1 MVDSV
6 SKQARRKV
14 FLFSG
19 QGTQSYFMA
28 KELFD
33 TQTGFKRQLLE
44 LDEQFKQR
52 LGHSILERIYDARA
66 ARLDPLDDV
75 LVSFPAIFMI
85 EHALAR
91 LLIDR
96 GIQPDAVVG
105 ASMGEVAAAA
115 IAGAISADAAVAL
128 VAAQAQL
135 FARTAPRGGMLAV
148 LHELEACR
156 GFTSVARDGEVAAIN
171 YPSNFV
177 LAADEAGLGRIQ
189 QELSQRSVAFHRL
202 PVRYPFHS
210 SHLDPLREEY
220 RSRVRADSL
229 TWPRIPMY
237 SCTTANRV
245 HDLRSD
251 HFWNVVRAP
260 IQLYDTV
267 LQLEGQG
274 GCDFIDVGPAASF
287 ATIIKRILAR
297 DSTSRLF
304 PLLSPFSRIDR
315 ELDGVTRSCA
325 MTEAPA
331 PRAPAQVPPPPS
343 SPWALH
349 TRGAASAPVNARKAA
364 LFPGQGSQ
372 ERGMGAALFDE
383 FPDLTDIAD
392 AILGYS
398 IKRLCLEDPGKEL
411 AQTQF
416 TQPALYV
423 VNALSYLKRL
433 REGAE
438 QPAFVAGHSLGEY
451 NALLVAGAFDFE
463 TGLRLVKRRGELMSG
478 ASGGTMAAVVG
489 CDAVAVEQ
497 VLRDRQLTSLDIANI
512 NSPDQIVVSGPAQD
526 IERAR
531 QCFVDRGARYVP
543 LNVRAPF
550 HSRYMQPAASE
561 FERFLSQFQ
570 YAPLRCVVI
579 SNVTGRPYA
588 HDNVVQG
595 LALQLRS
602 PVQWTATVRYL
613 LEQGVEDF
621 EELGPGRVL
630 TRLITANKRG
640 APAPATAAPAKWAN
654 A

>member
-1 MVDSV
+1 M
-6 SKQARRKV
+6 

-33 TQTGFKRQLLE
+33 TQAGFKRQLCE
-44 LDEQFKQR
+44 LDAQFKQR
-52 LGHSILERIYDARA
+52 LGHSVLERIYDPRA

-91 LLIDR
+91 LLIER

-105 ASMGEVAAAA
+105 ASMGEVAAATT
-115 IAGAISADAAVAL
+115 AGALSMEAAVAV

-135 FARTAPRGGMLAV
+135 FARAAPRGGMLAV
-148 LHELEACR
+148 LHELDVCR
-156 GFTSVARDGEVAAIN
+156 GFTAVARDGEIAAIN

-177 LAADEAGLGRIQ
+177 IAADEAGLGRIQ

-229 TWPRIPMY
+229 SWPRITMF

-245 HDLRSD
+245 QDLRSD

-260 IQLYDTV
+260 IRLYDTV
-267 LQLEGQG
+267 QQLESQG
-274 GCDFIDVGPAASF
+274 GCDYIDVGPAASF
-287 ATIIKRILAR
+287 ATIIKRILTR
-297 DSTSRLF
+297 ESSSRLF
-304 PLLSPFSRIDR
+304 PLLSPFSRVDR
-315 ELDGVTRSCA
+315 ELEGVTRSCA
-325 MTEAPA
+325 GSEAPT
-331 PRAPAQVPPPPS
+331 PRAPAPVAVPA
-343 SPWALH
+343 SPWATH
-349 TRGAASAPVNARKAA
+349 TRGAASAVVNARKAA
-364 LFPGQGSQ
+364 MFPGQGSQ

-392 AILGYS
+392 GILGYS

-463 TGLRLVKRRGELMSG
+463 TGLRLVKRRGELMSA

-489 CDAVAVEQ
+489 CDAAAVEQ
-497 VLRDRQLTSLDIANI
+497 VLRDHQLTSLDIANI

-531 QCFVDRGARYVP
+531 QPFVERGARYVP

-561 FERFLSQFQ
+561 FERFLSRFE

-579 SNVTGRPYA
+579 SNVTGRPYSR
-588 HDNVVQG
+588 DNVVQG

-630 TRLITANKRG
+630 TRLITANKRN
-640 APAPATAAPAKWAN
+640 APAPAGTGAAPANRAN